1 MKNRWIGAVFCS
13 FLLLGSIHAMAP
25 LGNDPGSVALRFIQA
40 HLSNAKGEKETLVW
54 VQSNP
59 NVTDRFKAAMTKL
72 YGEALAEDPDY
83 GYGADAII
91 GGQDSA
97 DSYRVE
103 SCVVNGNHARVVLAG
118 EDPHS
123 AMKINVE
130 LVQVQGRWLV
140 DASGDLIKP

>member
-25 LGNDPGSVALRFIQA
+25 RSSDRGSVALRFIQA
-40 HLSNAKGEKETLVW
+40 HLAQSNGEVQDLVW

-59 NVTDRFKAAMTKL
+59 NVTDQFKAALTKH

-91 GGQDSA
+91 GGQDFA

-103 SCVVNGNHARVVLAG
+103 SCVVDGHRARVVLAG
-118 EDPHS
+118 KDPHS

-140 DASGDLIKP
+140 DASGDLIKR